1 MLKARSGKT
10 REESDSRK
18 GSGQLCILH
27 FPGWLY
33 YMEVG
38 TDNTE
43 VIDDLDERRFRGA
56 MENSESR
63 LERIGQLIV
72 GDKIEVTVCCRQ
84 LGGKFAL
91 KQNRERRGKLRACGV
106 KERPLLLNDG

>member
-1 MLKARSGKT
+1 MLKAIGSGKT

-27 FPGWLY
+27 LPGWLY

-43 VIDDLDERRFRGA
+43 VIDDLNERSFRGV
-56 MENSESR
+56 MEPESR
-63 LERIGQLIV
+63 LEQIVELIA
-72 GDKIEVTVCCRQ
+72 GDKVEVTVCCRQ
-84 LGGKFAL
+84 LGGEVCSEAEQRKARKAEGL
-91 KQNRERRGKLRACGV
+91 WSQGKTTFL
-106 KERPLLLNDG
+106 E

>member
-18 GSGQLCILH
+18 GRGQLCILH

-33 YMEVG
+33 HMEVG

-43 VIDDLDERRFRGA
+43 VIDDLDERRFRGV
-56 MENSESR
+56 MENPESR
-63 LERIGQLIV
+63 LERIGELIV
-72 GDKIEVTVCCRQ
+72 GDKVEVTVCCRQ
-84 LGGKFAL
+84 LGGEVCSEAEQRKARKAEGL
-91 KQNRERRGKLRACGV
+91 WSQGKTTSL
-106 KERPLLLNDG
+106 E